1 MSGRKLTS
9 AIQHLL
15 IQVQQLTTK
24 LTKQSVLWLFRN
36 LMRLGKYPRLSKAG
50 FILPTTVLLLLV
62 LLLTVGSI
70 GYRTYTRTVQTIG
83 ERQQRVVYNAA
94 TPTLD
99 RAKAKIEFLF
109 DTKQDPRFP
118 SGIPS
123 ENWLLGMMLND
134 GLPTGTTTVPPHPS
148 TTATYDPYTLPG
160 ETRVNMSPPP
170 DVRPDNA
177 WRYRADT
184 DGDGTLDATVAYSI
198 IYKIPTNP
206 ANPANPAAALR
217 NTSDAALPG
226 RASRLEVRHGPLSNS
241 GQQDPACASATA
253 AAATSDGVGR
263 GWLPSGS
270 DTSKLR
276 KNFQVDVYVQPDAAN
291 RPVAALEFH
300 QDRTVEQGNK
310 WGAWFRND
318 LEIFPGPPFNWNG
331 AMHSEGNVMV
341 GGGSFRS
348 YLISSQFSCL
358 NTTPQASEVTT
369 VAIPASAPNP
379 AFTGEFIA
387 GTLRNDTSTTD
398 DTAQFDLFKG
408 FGVNPPFATL
418 RNNNDSTPG
427 TVTPS
432 DYALDPVVL
441 QTEGRSAT
449 RRNPAVTS
457 TPWAL
462 VANGPNERLKQPS
475 QEAAPYVDDSYRA
488 DNRYGPKPRY
498 GGRENDPAIDIPAT
512 SKIGDVI
519 PASGNERLVGNNPA
533 AGQDS
538 SAVGLDGYWERR
550 ARNEGV
556 RIIVGQRL
564 ELGDAAGWGGP
575 LGSDRPR
582 VTSSE
587 PLRPWASCT
596 APANRAGR
604 CNEARQRRSL
614 ADNLPAVQAAA
625 VYHKSSSGGAD
636 VPAACLAS
644 TVHPGTAGTL
654 DRSATFEN
662 LAYGFAPATFTRYAV
677 APGSA
682 NPLII
687 SDFLRGR
694 GTNGWEYSVP
704 PAAEFASNTT
714 PTMRALRNLA
724 MLAGDPQGGAPSFT
738 PVQDAIVHP
747 YPAVAMWG
755 DFSML
760 RRVLYDRMLIDGG
773 GGVVFGDLSPA
784 DQTTLYS
791 SACMMGMLAYQL
803 DYLEDFNPESHPLIG
818 TSDATVAE
826 PNEYYRGL
834 RGAIRAIRSGNS
846 PLKTIP
852 NIANIASTVALNPEV
867 YVRLL
872 ERWRDYV
879 ATGGTVG
886 ITPLA
891 TEQQITDPAVTTP
904 TIDQLN
910 QMILLAQMIISK
922 EQVARDRQFGFFGSG
937 FETTGSPPGNNAY
950 YKNNPGL
957 PPVGG
962 LYGSGLPPS
971 RSSCRDMQR
980 GIDDIRFLCS
990 NRPFYPALFNL
1001 FPVAQADSLIAT
1013 HPDADGLQ
1021 SARGATY
1028 ARDSFDT
1035 PELQYFTNNSGNAGK
1050 LFEPILP
1057 SAIALTPQPQASWSL
1072 PIGIIAAAPAGTTP
1086 NSNRDNLIKVCLT
1099 GPCGRGSSGDQGT
1112 GEFWQVGFKDSAF
1125 YNGREA
1131 MSVRAMDLQLDL
1143 LRRAPIGTDRWL
1155 PNAGIIYAYREDA
1168 VSELSVV
1175 RPTQGDWP
1183 TCNTE
1188 GSLRTTASCQ
1198 MNTAVSAVLS
1208 QDPPLNAANGITPKP
1223 VDYFPDPDRR
1233 PHGFRLRQGAILTRP
1248 LDNGRGLS
1256 FISDNPVYIQG
1267 NFNLHQ
1273 TSDGLRLEEFQTLLS
1288 YFTAGNDNGRYQNF
1302 YGRTLAD
1309 IDTRFARPT
1318 TDQWRPSEVLSDAI
1332 HILSDNFCDGS
1343 IQDAFL
1349 TAGTG
1354 ATATLANATPPM
1366 TSTPYGCLGNANRS
1380 SYLSAGRPKDN
1391 SATTLPVPDPTYRET
1406 VRWTRTNPADS
1417 AVTFATTG
1425 VVIPFVEGDSPIIV
1439 SKQGNPLRATNS
1451 DYTGDYYTFAEN
1463 KSLTLALADTRV
1475 NAIIISGLVPSRPG
1489 QSYGGLHNFPRFL
1502 ESWRTQDGADI
1513 PLFLSGSLLQ
1523 LSFSGQA
1530 TGPYDQDAWE
1540 VGGTPS
1546 STAENITYYTPPLRR
1561 WGYDVGLQ
1569 YAPAGPIAQRFVTVK
1584 SIRSEFYSEP
1594 PANDPYIQNLCR
1606 AIPNPRPCT

>member
-109 DTKQDPRFP
+109 DTKRDPRFP

-134 GLPTGTTTVPPHPS
+134 GLPIGTTTVPPHPS

-198 IYKIPTNP
+198 IYKTP
-206 ANPANPAAALR
+206 ANLL

-226 RASRLEVRHGPLSNS
+226 RASRLEVRHGPLSNT

-253 AAATSDGVGR
+253 AAASSDGVGR

-318 LEIFPGPPFNWNG
+318 LEIFPGVVFNWNG

-348 YLISSQFSCL
+348 YLISSEHSCL

-369 VAIPASAPNP
+369 VAIAASAPNP

-387 GTLRNDTSTTD
+387 GSIRSDTSGSA

-418 RNNNDSTPG
+418 RNTNDSTPG

-533 AGQDS
+533 EGQDS

-575 LGSDRPR
+575 LGSSLAQVR
-582 VTSSE
+582 SSE
-587 PLRPWASCT
+587 PLRPWDSCT
-596 APANRAGR
+596 APANRSGR

-662 LAYGFAPATFTRYAV
+662 LAYNFPSTTFTRYGV

-704 PAAEFASNTT
+704 PAAVFANNAT
-714 PTMRALRNLA
+714 PMMRALRNLA
-724 MLAGDPQGGAPSFT
+724 MLAGDPLGGAPSFT

-760 RRVLYDRMLIDGG
+760 RRVLFDRMLIDGG
-773 GGVVFGDLSPA
+773 GGVVFAELSPA

-803 DYLEDFNPESHPLIG
+803 DYLEDFNPESHLLIG

-846 PLKTIP
+846 PLQTIP
-852 NIANIASTVALNPEV
+852 NLDRDAALNPEI

-872 ERWRDYV
+872 ERWRNYV
-879 ATGGTVG
+879 QANGDTYIIPVTG
-886 ITPLA
+886 
-891 TEQQITDPAVTTP
+891 VTTARNS
-904 TIDQLN
+904 DYFN

-937 FETTGSPPGNNAY
+937 FETTGSSPPPGNNAY
-950 YKNNPGL
+950 YDDDFDPL
-957 PPVGG
+957 PPPTVGVGG
-962 LYGSGLPPS
+962 RYGALE
-971 RSSCRDMQR
+971 SSCRDMR
-980 GIDDIRFLCS
+980 TAGTDDIRFLCS

-1001 FPVAQADSLIAT
+1001 FPVAQADSPIAT
-1013 HPDADGLQ
+1013 HSDADGLP
-1021 SARGATY
+1021 SPRGRY
-1028 ARDSFDT
+1028 ARDNVSN
-1035 PELQYFTNNSGNAGK
+1035 PEVQYFANNSGNVGR
-1050 LFEPILP
+1050 LFEPVSP
-1057 SAIALTPQPQASWSL
+1057 AAIALQPEVQTGWSL
-1072 PIGIIAAAPAGTTP
+1072 PIGTITAAPAGSTP
-1086 NSNRDNLIKVCLT
+1086 NSNRDNLIKVCLA
-1099 GPCGRGSSGDQGT
+1099 GPCGRGSSGGQGT
-1112 GEFWQVGFKDSAF
+1112 GDLWQVGFKDSAF

-1131 MSVRAMDLQLDL
+1131 MSVRAMDLHLEL
-1143 LRRAPIGTDRWL
+1143 LRNGSIGTDRWL

-1188 GSLRTTASCQ
+1188 NTLRTNLDCR

-1208 QDPPLNAANGITPKP
+1208 RDPPLNASNGITPKP

-1233 PHGFRLRQGAILTRP
+1233 PHGFRLRQGAILKRD

-1273 TSDGLRLEEFQTLLS
+1273 TSDGLRLEEFQTPLS
-1288 YFTAGNDNGRYQNF
+1288 YFTAGPNNGRYQNF
-1302 YGRTLAD
+1302 YGRTLDD
-1309 IDTRFARPT
+1309 IDFRFARPT

-1366 TSTPYGCLGNANRS
+1366 TSAPYGCLGNANRS

-1391 SATTLPVPDPTYRET
+1391 SATTLPVPDPTYRPT

-1417 AVTFATTG
+1417 AVTSITTPTAG
-1425 VVIPFVEGDSPIIV
+1425 VPPTFVEGDSPIIV

-1502 ESWRTQDGADI
+1502 ESWETQDGAAI

-1540 VGGTPS
+1540 VGGVGNPNN
-1546 STAENITYYTPPLRR
+1546 EGIQYYDPPLRR